1 MRIFLITTGYPTNNY
16 PGHGI
21 FEYDQA
27 KALAAAGHEVVYLAV
42 DLRSLRR
49 KRKWGFESLE
59 RDGISIEVINFP
71 LGRVPKSLL
80 QTAGRQGL
88 KRLYKRAL
96 TKFGVPDIVHSHFI
110 GKGSLAVQVIGG
122 QGIPLIHTEHYSVMH
137 SSNLPTHYRKL
148 GEQTYK
154 AMDKVI
160 AVSQSLATTIS
171 ENFEVDVS
179 VIPNI
184 VDVDTFLQVDP
195 KKLDSDNKFR
205 FVSVGNLKPIKRM
218 DLLIESFGEA
228 FREDKNVSLFI
239 YGDGPELKKLNT
251 LIDQLSMQNQIHLM
265 GYAKREVIAQK
276 MFKSDCFVLV
286 SDSETFG
293 VAYIEAMAAGLPVI
307 ATRCGGPEDFVDE
320 SNGILIERNNIEEL
334 TQAMIYMRNNNSNYD
349 RASIASS
356 IEARY
361 SPRVVGQSLVELY
374 SSLVSDKANDDLG
387 STMPE

>member
-1 MRIFLITTGYPTNNY
+1 MRIFLITRGYPTDNY
-16 PGHGI
+16 PGYGI

-27 KALAAAGHEVVYLAV
+27 KALTAAGHEVVYLAV

-59 RDGISIEVINFP
+59 RDGISIEAINLP

-88 KRLYKRAL
+88 KRLYQRTIK
-96 TKFGVPDIVHSHFI
+96 KFGAPDIVHSHFI
-110 GKGSLAVQVIGG
+110 NLGTLAVQVIRG
-122 QGIPLIHTEHYSVMH
+122 QGIPLVHTEHSLGMH
-137 SSNLPTHYRKL
+137 SLNLSAEYRKK

-160 AVSQSLATTIS
+160 AVSQSLAITIR
-171 ENFEVDVS
+171 ENFEVDVN

-184 VDVDTFLQVDP
+184 VDVNTFLQVEP

-205 FVSVGNLKPIKRM
+205 FVSVGYLVPIKRM

-228 FREDKNVSLFI
+228 FRDDENVSLFI
-239 YGDGPELKKLNT
+239 YGDGTERKKLKL

-265 GYAKREVIAQK
+265 GFVKREIIAQK
-276 MFKSDCFVLV
+276 MFKSDCFVLA

-307 ATRCGGPEDFVDE
+307 ATRCGGPEDFVDG
-320 SNGILIERNNIEEL
+320 SNGMLIERNNIEEL
-334 TQAMIYMRNNNSNYD
+334 TQALKHMRNNSQNYD

-356 IEARY
+356 MEAKY
-361 SPRVVGQSLVELY
+361 SPSVVGQSLVDLY
-374 SSLVSDKANDDLG
+374 SSLVSDKADDDLG
-387 STMPE
+387 STMHE

>member
-1 MRIFLITTGYPTNNY
+1 MRIFIITRGYPTDNY
-16 PGHGI
+16 PGNGI

-27 KALAAAGHEVVYLAV
+27 KALTAAGHEVVYLAV

-59 RDGISIEVINFP
+59 RDGISIEAINLP

-80 QTAGRQGL
+80 QTAGRQSL
-88 KRLYKRAL
+88 KRLYQRAI

-110 GKGSLAVQVIGG
+110 SSGFLAMKVIGG
-122 QGIPLIHTEHYSVMH
+122 QGIPLIHTEHYSGMH
-137 SSNLPTHYRKL
+137 SSNLSTAYWKL

-160 AVSQSLATTIS
+160 AVSQSLAIS
-171 ENFEVDVS
+171 IRENFEVDVS

-184 VDVDTFLQVDP
+184 VDVDTFLQVEP
-195 KKLDSDNKFR
+195 KKLGSDNKVR

-228 FREDKNVSLFI
+228 FRDDKNVSLFI
-239 YGDGPELKKLNT
+239 YGDGPERKKLTT

-320 SNGILIERNNIEEL
+320 SNGILIEKNNTEEIA
-334 TQAMIYMRNNNSNYD
+334 QALIYLRDNSQNYD
-349 RASIASS
+349 RASIASN
-356 IEARY
+356 IEAQY
-361 SPRVVGQSLVELY
+361 SPRVIGQSLVELY
-374 SSLVSDKANDDLG
+374 SSLVSGNADDDLG
-387 STMPE
+387 STMP